1 MRTAQI
7 INEKGNTIKE
17 FILFVTDKEAK
28 LIANIFLASTEK
40 VRKADVKKLRSDFEN
55 APIYL

>member
-7 INEKGNTIKE
+7 INEKGDTLHE
-17 FILFVTDKEAK
+17 FVLFVTAKEAR
-28 LIANIFLASTEK
+28 LIADTFLASTEK